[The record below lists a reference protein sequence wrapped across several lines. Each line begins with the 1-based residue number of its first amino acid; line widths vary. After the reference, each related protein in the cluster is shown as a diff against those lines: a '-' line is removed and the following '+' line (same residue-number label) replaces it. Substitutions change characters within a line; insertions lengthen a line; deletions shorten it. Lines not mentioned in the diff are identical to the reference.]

1 MHCYYKNIFGILV
14 IALAIGVLS
23 AMFLPQWLITVIL
36 ALVIIVIG
44 ACLLKYWK
52 EASIWKYLYL
62 NLQSF

>member
-44 ACLLKYWK
+44 ACLLKY
-52 EASIWKYLYL
+52 
-62 NLQSF
+62 